1 MKKPLLNILT
11 LDVTGLTDT
20 DFLAHLNT
28 VYDTMVNNPSYVV
41 PLGFALSGSRFA
53 PPVNMAALK
62 ATIDAYTAAVS
73 AAVQGGQAA
82 AVERDKRRARLACFL
97 RFLTNVLLE
106 RVWSVDTT
114 GTSSTQLKRS
124 PSLPVPPLVC
134 RNKGGTRYRRP
145 AHIQAELRSIVPL
158 DPCEWIG
165 RIGSLQN
172 ETLVCLIRLAQDG
185 HPNICGILIEELQ
198 RRINHRALKFCGK
211 MDDYD
216 KEQFCSEVEMQ
227 VLELVLSKPS
237 STEREILEVAFGRKL
252 QNLARN
258 QLKKF
263 KRSVAGNLIDF
274 SVEYKDA
281 EGADARDGIER
292 LKFLPDPKSGPAEIL
307 LNLDTRKHEHRQLK
321 TALDAVEDPRHRRA
335 VILHHAHGI
344 PITSSRRGQKCL
356 TRRFRKDPR
365 EIKYWLEVALKKMR
379 AALGIEK

>member
-53 PPVNMAALK
+53 PPVNMAAMK
-62 ATIDAYTAAVS
+62 ATIDAYTVAVS

-82 AVERDKRRARLACFL
+82 AVERDKRR
-97 RFLTNVLLE
+97 
-106 RVWSVDTT
+106 
-114 GTSSTQLKRS
+114 
-124 PSLPVPPLVC
+124 
-134 RNKGGTRYRRP
+134 
-145 AHIQAELRSIVPL
+145 
-158 DPCEWIG
+158 G

-198 RRINHRALKFCGK
+198 RRIHHRALKFCGK

-252 QNLARN
+252 QHLARN

-263 KRSVAGNLIDF
+263 KRSVAGNLMDF
-274 SVEYKDA
+274 SVEYKDV

-292 LKFLPDPKSGPAEIL
+292 LKFLPDPKS
-307 LNLDTRKHEHRQLK
+307 
-321 TALDAVEDPRHRRA
+321 
-335 VILHHAHGI
+335 
-344 PITSSRRGQKCL
+344 
-356 TRRFRKDPR
+356 
-365 EIKYWLEVALKKMR
+365 
-379 AALGIEK
+379 